1 LVSLRPTAEGN
12 TVVLAFLGPVLQ
24 VAWPVLMQRAQ
35 QLEKKT
41 GLPATG
47 WVKWLKKQRPGAFF
61 MV

>member
-1 LVSLRPTAEGN
+1 
-12 TVVLAFLGPVLQ
+12 VVLAFLGPVLQ